1 MLYLFWQVLFL
12 VRIIT
17 DLCDMLSLVFYL
29 VVVKSFYDFS
39 GKFRR
44 AVRLLQHL
52 MLLFLLM
59 EESGEFILN

>member
-17 DLCDMLSLVFYL
+17 DLCDVLSLVFYL